1 MKKEK
6 MKQRIFDSAKQIV
19 KREGMSQLNVRKI
32 AKLSD
37 CSLGSIYNAFDN
49 FSELQL
55 HINADILSDLF
66 LALSK
71 VIENGTLAKKP
82 MREIFKD
89 LGFAYIEFGQK
100 NTMLWKSVFEHFPQ
114 KEIPKWYKKRAQEG
128 IYAICA
134 KIADFFDLPE
144 KEVKHMV
151 GFYWTSIH
159 GMSGIL
165 LNKKMEMVAEL
176 FKEDYLELY
185 VEYCLNGLFKRETV
199 SVT

>member
-1 MKKEK
+1 
-6 MKQRIFDSAKQIV
+6 MKQRIFDSARKIV
-19 KREGMSQLNVRKI
+19 EKEGMAQLNVRKI

-66 LALSK
+66 LTLST
-71 VIENGTLAKKP
+71 VIENGTVVKKP
-82 MREIFKD
+82 IREIFKD
-89 LGFAYIEFGQK
+89 LGVAYIEFGQK
-100 NTMLWKSVFEHFPQ
+100 NTMLWKSVFEHFPL

-165 LNKKMEMVAEL
+165 LNKKMEMVADL

-185 VEYCLNGLFKRETV
+185 VEYCLNGLFNREALGET
-199 SVT
+199 

>member
-1 MKKEK
+1 